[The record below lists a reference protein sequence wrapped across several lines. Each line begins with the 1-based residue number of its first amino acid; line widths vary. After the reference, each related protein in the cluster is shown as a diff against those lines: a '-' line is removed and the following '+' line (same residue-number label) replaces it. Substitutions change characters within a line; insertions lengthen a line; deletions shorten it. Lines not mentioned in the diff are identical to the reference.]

1 MYAFWVEVY
10 IAGNNIVF
18 SSLYQ
23 QREVN
28 FLACGIRSLITQ
40 QWVLMK
46 LIRVPENAIKM
57 TLSSVKEGNALPS
70 RL

>member
-1 MYAFWVEVY
+1 MYAYYVELY
-10 IAGNNIVF
+10 IAGSNILC

-28 FLACGIRSLITQ
+28 LLACGIRILITQ
-40 QWVLMK
+40 KWVLMK